1 MSGVLVV
8 DAGNTE
14 MVFGL
19 YRGNELSCRWRLSS
33 ASTRTADELAMQLH
47 GMLTLNDIPD
57 VRLQGIMIASVVP
70 TLDTVLA
77 QACRL
82 VFGCVPAFV
91 GTDAIKTG
99 LAVDYKNPKEV
110 GADRIVNAIAA
121 RARFGAPVVVMD
133 CGTATTFDII
143 SPEGRYAGGL
153 IVPGMGLSLEA
164 LSRRAAR
171 LPQVR
176 PVRTETLI
184 ARDTATSMQAGSY
197 WATVDGLAG
206 IIRRLHAIPG
216 YDKAPVVASGGL
228 AGEIIGDIPDITAC
242 CPNLTLEGLKLLA
255 DHHFS

>member
-1 MSGVLVV
+1 MNTVLVV

-19 YRGNELSCRWRLSS
+19 YRGDELGCRWRLSS
-33 ASTRTADELAMQLH
+33 TSTRTADELAMQLH
-47 GMLTLNDIPD
+47 GMLALNDISE
-57 VRLQGIMIASVVP
+57 VRPRGIMIASVVP
-70 TLDTVLA
+70 ALDTVLT

-82 VFGCVPAFV
+82 VFSCVPAFV

-110 GADRIVNAIAA
+110 GADRIVNAVAA
-121 RARFGAPVVVMD
+121 RARFGTPVIVMD
-133 CGTATTFDII
+133 CGTATTFDVI

-153 IVPGMGLSLEA
+153 IVPGMGLSLDA

-171 LPQVR
+171 LPQIR
-176 PVRTETLI
+176 PVRTETMI
-184 ARDTATSMQAGSY
+184 ARDTVSSMQAGSY

-206 IIRRLHAIPG
+206 IIRRLRAIPG
-216 YDKAPVVASGGL
+216 YDRAPVIASGGL
-228 AGEIIGDIPDITAC
+228 AGDIIGDIPDITAC